1 MFKAAILCAM
11 VCAAMCAAQA
21 NGVVQLAAP
30 VNLTDPGQLMEA
42 IGSMVQSGVRAE
54 MLKEKEE
61 FRLQLQEQKAGLQLQ
76 LQEHKAGLQA
86 EMETRG
92 YKTEAVEAGLRREI
106 DWLRKDREAL
116 ENKSQNWQAVA
127 KTHVV
132 LLEESK
138 NNTRNWQAVA
148 ETQAVLL
155 EECGLLTKDKLGL
168 WSVLY
173 QLSNETNTQ
182 IRGVTTRLDQCEA
195 KTNPSKEIIRRRMQ
209 DAEALCHGSGLT
221 AMFGA
226 CCPRQG
232 GTGASLSC
240 VP

>member
-1 MFKAAILCAM
+1 MFKAAVLCAM
-11 VCAAMCAAQA
+11 VYAAMCAAQA

-61 FRLQLQEQKAGLQLQ
+61 FRLQLQEQKAGLQ
-76 LQEHKAGLQA
+76 A

-92 YKTEAVEAGLRREI
+92 NKTEAVEAGLRREI